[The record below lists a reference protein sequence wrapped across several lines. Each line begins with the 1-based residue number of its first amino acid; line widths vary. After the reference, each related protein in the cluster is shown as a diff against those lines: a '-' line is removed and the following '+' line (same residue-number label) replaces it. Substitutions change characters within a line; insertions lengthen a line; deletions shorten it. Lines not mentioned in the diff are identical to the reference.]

1 MNYFYP
7 DAYQK
12 SIYTINYDKLKENGI
27 KCLLF
32 DLDNTCVPY
41 IDRTPTKKLK
51 NLFDKLSEQ
60 GFKVIIFS
68 NSPKERLSPFKK
80 ELKVDCCAK
89 AGKPRKKNFIKI
101 LDLYKYDLSEVAI
114 IGDQLVTD
122 IYGGNKVGITTILV
136 NPMSNIDMP
145 FTKIH
150 RYIERKKINKMT
162 KAGIFKVGVLLQND
176 NIDKEGYVD
185 DLNKDICER
194 CFKLKYYGEYKKV
207 TLDNKDYQNILNSI
221 PKDSLVVYLTSLLSL
236 NLDIINNFNNV
247 IIVLTKK
254 DLLPKSVKD
263 YKLIDYVSKRV
274 NNYLDIEVI
283 SSVKNY
289 NLDSLMNKIKK
300 YSNNKEVY
308 FIGNTNS
315 GKSTLIN
322 KIIKN
327 YSEKDIEV
335 TTSIYPSTT
344 LNKIEI
350 DLEGIHIVDTP
361 GLISEGS
368 IINKLDLKEIKRI
381 TPKKEIKP
389 RSYQLK
395 GKGSL
400 IIDNK
405 VRVDYFSDNNI
416 TIYLANNLNIVKA
429 GLDNSKLKNGIKKE
443 FKLSKDKDI
452 VIEDLCFIKFTKS
465 SNIDIYSLYNI
476 NIYDRDNLI

>member
-1 MNYFYP
+1 M
-7 DAYQK
+7 
-12 SIYTINYDKLKENGI
+12 
-27 KCLLF
+27 
-32 DLDNTCVPY
+32 
-41 IDRTPTKKLK
+41 TKKC
-51 NLFDKLSEQ
+51 S
-60 GFKVIIFS
+60 G
-68 NSPKERLSPFKK
+68 
-80 ELKVDCCAK
+80 C
-89 AGKPRKKNFIKI
+89 
-101 LDLYKYDLSEVAI
+101 
-114 IGDQLVTD
+114 
-122 IYGGNKVGITTILV
+122 
-136 NPMSNIDMP
+136 
-145 FTKIH
+145 
-150 RYIERKKINKMT
+150 
-162 KAGIFKVGVLLQND
+162 GVLLQND

-194 CFKLKYYGEYKKV
+194 CFKLKYYGEYKEV

-350 DLEGIHIVDTP
+350 DLEGVHIVDTP
-361 GLISEGS
+361 GLISDGS
-368 IINKLDLKEIKRI
+368 IINKLDLKEIKR
-381 TPKKEIKP
+381 
-389 RSYQLK
+389 
-395 GKGSL
+395 
-400 IIDNK
+400 
-405 VRVDYFSDNNI
+405 I

>member
-1 MNYFYP
+1 
-7 DAYQK
+7 
-12 SIYTINYDKLKENGI
+12 
-27 KCLLF
+27 
-32 DLDNTCVPY
+32 
-41 IDRTPTKKLK
+41 
-51 NLFDKLSEQ
+51 
-60 GFKVIIFS
+60 
-68 NSPKERLSPFKK
+68 
-80 ELKVDCCAK
+80 
-89 AGKPRKKNFIKI
+89 
-101 LDLYKYDLSEVAI
+101 
-114 IGDQLVTD
+114 
-122 IYGGNKVGITTILV
+122 
-136 NPMSNIDMP
+136 
-145 FTKIH
+145 
-150 RYIERKKINKMT
+150 
-162 KAGIFKVGVLLQND
+162 
-176 NIDKEGYVD
+176 
-185 DLNKDICER
+185 
-194 CFKLKYYGEYKKV
+194 
-207 TLDNKDYQNILNSI
+207 
-221 PKDSLVVYLTSLLSL
+221 
-236 NLDIINNFNNV
+236 
-247 IIVLTKK
+247 
-254 DLLPKSVKD
+254 
-263 YKLIDYVSKRV
+263 
-274 NNYLDIEVI
+274 
-283 SSVKNY
+283 
-289 NLDSLMNKIKK
+289 MNKIKK

-350 DLEGIHIVDTP
+350 DLEGIHIMDTP

>member
-1 MNYFYP
+1 M
-7 DAYQK
+7 
-12 SIYTINYDKLKENGI
+12 
-27 KCLLF
+27 
-32 DLDNTCVPY
+32 
-41 IDRTPTKKLK
+41 TKKC
-51 NLFDKLSEQ
+51 S
-60 GFKVIIFS
+60 G
-68 NSPKERLSPFKK
+68 
-80 ELKVDCCAK
+80 C
-89 AGKPRKKNFIKI
+89 
-101 LDLYKYDLSEVAI
+101 
-114 IGDQLVTD
+114 
-122 IYGGNKVGITTILV
+122 
-136 NPMSNIDMP
+136 
-145 FTKIH
+145 
-150 RYIERKKINKMT
+150 
-162 KAGIFKVGVLLQND
+162 GVLLQND

-194 CFKLKYYGEYKKV
+194 CFKLKYYGEYKEV

-274 NNYLDIEVI
+274 
-283 SSVKNY
+283 
-289 NLDSLMNKIKK
+289 DSLMNKIKK

-350 DLEGIHIVDTP
+350 DLEGVHIVDTP
-361 GLISEGS
+361 GLISDGS